1 MLTHKKLSTAAGLL
15 AALAASNAS
24 GQVASWVSPVNGSW
38 NTGANWDGGFVPLF
52 PNHDAVLGLSDP
64 YTVTVDT
71 SPIPNI
77 GILSITNPSAILAIS
92 PARTLGLNGPTA
104 TNDGVIQL
112 NPAASSSNAILAI
125 NANTSL
131 SGAGEIWM
139 RTSSDNSQITGAGLL
154 THGANHTIRG
164 VGRVLAQVTN
174 NGEIRADIGV
184 SVSGSDL
191 DLMANITNN
200 GTLAAAGSS
209 ALDLVGIAIDQSGG
223 GEIFSA
229 DAGIVNVTSADAII
243 TAGTIDRAGS
253 GFFDIL
259 SSGDATLIDVTNNGF
274 IDVSPSGFLTIDG
287 TGLTNNGTIA
297 LNQAASSSNAIMR
310 YISSGDL
317 TGPGEVQMR
326 TSSDNSQL
334 LTDVGMTITHSA
346 DHTIRGVGQIQ
357 ASVVNNGTISADV
370 SVSLSGSDM
379 DLITEDKVNNGLM
392 SAELNSFLDITGIA
406 IDQLGGGVLAAN
418 GGTIRIN
425 DVTIEGG
432 IYNANSGGLMENIA
446 SSISSL
452 SGMTLNGPL
461 NILFS
466 STVQVDGD
474 GMINN
479 DIIQVNPNAS
489 SSNSNLVFTESATL
503 GGTGEVQMRTG
514 SDNSQLN
521 TDVGATLTLAS
532 TQLVRGVGQVNA
544 AMVNNGEIRADI
556 AVSLSQSELD
566 LQTNDKVNNNLMVA
580 APSSFLDINSIMID
594 QTGEGPAG
602 MLVADEGT
610 IRLNDATIEGGSYL
624 AIGTGL
630 LENVASSDALLSGVT
645 LNGPTRVNFASTIRV
660 DADGLTNNGVMELN
674 PNASASDSVLLFTDT
689 TTLDGT
695 GEIQMRTGGASS
707 FINTDPTFTVTH
719 GAGHLIR
726 GVGEI
731 NAAMINNGTIRADN
745 SVSLSGSTL
754 ELQGEDKTN
763 TAVMSAESTSTLEIT
778 GISITQTGAGELQ
791 SNDGAI
797 LFNGGATLN
806 GGRIEATGTG
816 DYEVVNSATFHE
828 VTCNAPGE
836 VRFATTLTV
845 SGVGLVNNGLLR
857 VNPQFSSSDGIIA
870 FPDDGFLNTA
880 GGGEVQLVT
889 NGLNSQIAGPGT
901 VTNGPGHTIS
911 GDGAINTDLVNG
923 GIIAPGNN
931 GIATL
936 DASGDVTFASFGSM
950 TIEVG
955 NANQSDRFAI
965 SGTANLGG
973 TLDVVTIPAFQV
985 GNQIDYTI
993 LTAGNVVGTF
1003 DTENLI
1009 VDGQLITRIL
1019 YEPTQVRLVTRCIA
1033 DTNLD
1038 GSVTPTDFTAWVN
1051 AFNNHDAVA
1060 DQNLDGLITPTDF
1073 TAWIANF
1080 NIPCP

>member
-1 MLTHKKLSTAAGLL
+1 MLTQKKLSTAAGLL

-24 GQVASWVSPVNGSW
+24 AQVASWVSPVNGGW

-71 SPIPNI
+71 SPNI

-92 PARTLGLNGPTA
+92 PARTLGLNGPMA

-139 RTSSDNSQITGAGLL
+139 RTSGDNSQITGAGLL
-154 THGANHTIRG
+154 TQGANHTIRG
-164 VGRVLAQVTN
+164 VGRIVAQVTN
-174 NGEIRADIGV
+174 NGEIRADSAV

-200 GTLAAAGSS
+200 GTLSAASGS
-209 ALDLVGIAIDQSGG
+209 ALDFVGIAIDQSGG
-223 GEIFSA
+223 GEIFSE
-229 DAGIVNVTSADAII
+229 DGGLVNVTSSDAII
-243 TAGTIDRAGS
+243 TAGTIDRAGT
-253 GFFDIL
+253 GVFDVL
-259 SSGDATLIDVTNNGF
+259 GSGDATLISVTNNGF
-274 IDVSPSGFLTIDG
+274 IDVSPAGFLTIDG

-297 LNQAASSSNAIMR
+297 LNQNASSSNAIMR

-326 TSSDNSQL
+326 TSADNSQL

-346 DHTIRGVGQIQ
+346 DHTIRGVGQVQ
-357 ASVVNNGTISADV
+357 ASMVNNGTVSADV
-370 SVSLSGSDM
+370 SVSLSGSDL
-379 DLITEDKVNNGLM
+379 DLFNEDKVNNGFM
-392 SAELNSFLDITGIA
+392 TAEAGSFLDITGIA
-406 IDQLGGGVLAAN
+406 IDQLGGGELTAN
-418 GGTIRIN
+418 GGTIRLN

-432 IYNANSGGLMENIA
+432 VYNANSGGLMENI
-446 SSISSL
+446 SSSFSLL

-461 NILFS
+461 NILFG

-479 DIIQVNPNAS
+479 DIIQLNPNAS
-489 SSNSNLVFTESATL
+489 SSDSKLEFTESATL

-514 SDNSQLN
+514 GGDSQLN
-521 TDVGATLTLAS
+521 TGAGATLSLVS

-544 AMVNNGEIRADI
+544 AMVNNGEIRADV
-556 AVSLSQSELD
+556 AVSLSQSDLN

-580 APSSFLDINSIMID
+580 APSSFLDIIGILID
-594 QTGEGPAG
+594 QNGEGPGG

-630 LENVASSDALLSGVT
+630 LENISSSDALLSGVT

-674 PNASASDSVLLFTDT
+674 PNASSSDSLLVFTESA
-689 TTLDGT
+689 TLGGT
-695 GEIQMRTGGASS
+695 GEVQMRTGGGDSQL
-707 FINTDPTFTVTH
+707 NTDPTFTVTH

-731 NAAMINNGTIRADN
+731 NAAMVNNGTVRADV

-754 ELQGEDKTN
+754 ELEGEDKTN
-763 TAVMSAESTSTLEIT
+763 TSVMSAESASFLEIT
-778 GISITQTGAGELQ
+778 GITLTQAGAGELQ
-791 SNDGAI
+791 TNDGRI
-797 LFNGGATLN
+797 EFNGGATLD
-806 GGRIEATGTG
+806 GGRIEASGTG
-816 DYEVVNSATFHE
+816 DYWVDGSATFND
-828 VTCNAPGE
+828 VIANSPGE
-836 VRFATTLTV
+836 VRFARTLTIT
-845 SGVGLVNNGLLR
+845 GDGFVNNGLLR
-857 VNPQFSSSDGIIA
+857 VNTSFSSSDASIA
-870 FPDDGFLNTA
+870 FPADGFLNTA
-880 GGGEVQLVT
+880 GGGEVNLT
-889 NGLNSQIAGPGT
+889 AAGGDSQIDGPGI

-911 GDGAINTDLVNG
+911 GRGTVDTELVNG
-923 GIIAPGNN
+923 GIIAPGNDAI
-931 GIATL
+931 GTL
-936 DASGDVTFASFGSM
+936 NASGDVTFASFGSM

-955 NANQSDRFAI
+955 NSNQSDRFAI

-1051 AFNNHDAVA
+1051 AFNNNDAVA